1 MIRDIP
7 TACAPAEASV
17 PKGGSAVN
25 LASNVGETP
34 AAIKDG
40 WFGTGDIGR
49 VDEDGYFA
57 IADRKNDLI
66 TRGGYNV
73 YPREIEEALH
83 EHPGKILK
91 REIVP
96 PVGLGQR

>member
-1 MIRDIP
+1 
-7 TACAPAEASV
+7 V

-40 WFGTGDIGR
+40 WFGTGDIGG

-57 IADRKNDLI
+57 IPDRKKDLI
-66 TRGGYNV
+66 TRGGYGV
-73 YPREIEEALH
+73 YPR
-83 EHPGKILK
+83 
-91 REIVP
+91 
-96 PVGLGQR
+96 VGLGQR